1 MIPFQITFLDFPES
15 DAVWVA
21 IQNRVEKL
29 EHFYDRIV
37 RCEVTVACP
46 HRHRKMNR
54 LYHVQIHLSIPGED
68 VYVNRNPSKN
78 EAHRDIYVAIRDT
91 FNAAERIL
99 QDKVRI
105 VRHKVKFHEPTS
117 TEGKISKI
125 FYSDGFGFVE
135 TSDHRECYFGENS
148 ITNENFNQL
157 KIGQRVRFHE
167 EPGAKGPQVTSM
179 TVIQDL
185 ANRNFKRSKNIRPR
199 QSGAYTFNNLK
210 SVSDKEGHY
219 DIDGVSL
226 EMGIKVIVASDG
238 NHLNALRN

>member
-21 IQNRVEKL
+21 IQSRVEKL

-117 TEGKISKI
+117 TEGKIP
-125 FYSDGFGFVE
+125 
-135 TSDHRECYFGENS
+135 TSAATS
-148 ITNENFNQL
+148 SLENFATIVCITGLFRLLSRYSFTISTKLASGQPM
-157 KIGQRVRFHE
+157 IGGM
-167 EPGAKGPQVTSM
+167 PW
-179 TVIQDL
+179 D
-185 ANRNFKRSKNIRPR
+185 RPL
-199 QSGAYTFNNLK
+199 S
-210 SVSDKEGHY
+210 
-219 DIDGVSL
+219 
-226 EMGIKVIVASDG
+226 
-238 NHLNALRN
+238 